1 MSAVKN
7 KSFVEGGFS
16 LPDCKSDVAY
26 KDRDT
31 LLVGTDFPGRSD
43 SMTDSGYPRTVNEWK
58 RGTPLSSAKEVFE
71 CGKEH
76 IAAHG
81 WVEHDHG
88 ETYEWHYR
96 SLTVRAHPLF
106 PPPLVVFLPVPA
118 SCLPSVLPTSQ
129 PHTHPFSR
137 IYAVLHLGEVPA
149 SLRRRLGQACQAA
162 GAGR

>member
-1 MSAVKN
+1 MLAVKN

-58 RGTPLSSAKEVFE
+58 RGTPLSSAQEVFE

-106 PPPLVVFLPVPA
+106 PPPPVVFLPAPA
-118 SCLPSVLPTSQ
+118 SLSCRPHNPTLTPSLVAM
-129 PHTHPFSR
+129 
-137 IYAVLHLGEVPA
+137 AVLHLGEVPA
-149 SLRRRLGQACQAA
+149 SLR
-162 GAGR
+162 

>member
-1 MSAVKN
+1 MPAVKN

-106 PPPLVVFLPVPA
+106 PPPLVLSSCKLSALCPA
-118 SCLPSVLPTSQ
+118 DLTT
-129 PHTHPFSR
+129 PHSPGLS
-137 IYAVLHLGEVPA
+137 YV
-149 SLRRRLGQACQAA
+149 
-162 GAGR
+162 

>member
-1 MSAVKN
+1 MLTVKN

-58 RGTPLSSAKEVFE
+58 RGTPLSSAQEVFE

-106 PPPLVVFLPVPA
+106 SPPRRLFPKLSVLCPADPTLTPSLVVM
-118 SCLPSVLPTSQ
+118 
-129 PHTHPFSR
+129 
-137 IYAVLHLGEVPA
+137 AVLHLGEVPA

-162 GAGR
+162 SAGR